1 MNVNQYKNY
10 LSSHGKT
17 MGQVKRNQSDVL
29 MNSTFTYDPAYKKVY
44 ILTKD
49 GWKWEDAK
57 YQSHSAQS
65 ILKDPVDYYL
75 QFRPKVHYPI
85 GSYVIVPDDTSSEI
99 NLSHDELIN
108 PFTQPVKSRTQWW
121 IIVGRDDAPAY
132 VRYMILKCDWEF
144 RWIYKGKLMT
154 CWACSK
160 NANSYTS
167 GVWRD
172 NMSSSLDDLT
182 QAWLPD
188 LRYVYEENLES
199 LGMYDTRTIM
209 HGQRFFLS
217 NNDLDPKVYEVTKI
231 KDINPQGIIK
241 LSIKQHEINTKR
253 DNLELRVCDYYTDD
267 GDIQIETTIIKEQAT
282 TSLDHSEILWMMI
295 NENGE
300 LEENTD
306 PTLEIL
312 KIGQTSYFKA
322 RFYSGG
328 SPVDVNG
335 QWRVK
340 LSDTVGLS
348 DEEISYYEGLMKLN
362 KFDSSTVSLKPGK
375 ASSLKGLKFI
385 LSVESTNGQYMSSI
399 EVEVSK

>member
-1 MNVNQYKNY
+1 MNISQYKNF
-10 LSSHGKT
+10 LSSHGET
-17 MGQVKRNQSDVL
+17 LGQVRRNQSDVL
-29 MNSTFTYDPAYKKVY
+29 VNSTFTQDPSYKRVY

-49 GWKWEDAK
+49 GWKWEDAR
-57 YQSHSAQS
+57 YQAHSATS

-75 QFRPKVHYPI
+75 QFRPKVHYPV
-85 GSYVIVPDDTSSEI
+85 GSYVIVPDDTSPNV
-99 NLSHDELIN
+99 NLTTEELCN
-108 PFTQPVKSRTQWW
+108 PFSQPMKNRTQWW
-121 IIVGRDDAPAY
+121 FIVGRDEASDY
-132 VRYMILKCDWEF
+132 VKYMILKCDWEF
-144 RWIYKGKLMT
+144 RWVYKGKLMS
-154 CWACSK
+154 CWACSR

-172 NMSSSLDDLT
+172 QYSSSLDDLT

-188 LRYVYEENLES
+188 LRYTYGDRLEH
-199 LGMYDTRTIM
+199 LDMCDTRTIM
-209 HGQRFFLS
+209 HGQRFILS

-231 KDINPQGIIK
+231 KDINPQGVIK

-267 GDIQIETTIIKEQAT
+267 GDIQIETPIIEEQAT
-282 TSLDHSEILWMMI
+282 TSLDYSEILWMTL

-306 PTLEIL
+306 PTLEVL
-312 KIGQTSYFKA
+312 KVGQTSYFEA
-322 RFYSGG
+322 RFYRGG
-328 SPVDVNG
+328 NPVDIDG
-335 QWRVK
+335 QWRIR
-340 LSDTVGLS
+340 LADTEGLS
-348 DEEISYYEGLMKLN
+348 DEDISYYDGLMKLN
-362 KFDSSTVSLKPGK
+362 KFDSCTVSLKPGK

>member
-1 MNVNQYKNY
+1 MNISQYKNY
-10 LSSHGKT
+10 LSSHGQT

-49 GWKWEDAK
+49 GWQWEDAK
-57 YQSHSAQS
+57 YQIHSAQS

-75 QFRPKVHYPI
+75 QFRPKTHYSI
-85 GSYVIVPDDTSSEI
+85 GSYVIVPDDTSPDV
-99 NLSHDELIN
+99 NLTTEELGN
-108 PFTQPVKSRTQWW
+108 PFLQPTQNRTQWW
-121 IIVGRDDAPAY
+121 IIVGRDEAKDY

-144 RWIYKGKLMT
+144 RWIYKEQLMT
-154 CWACSK
+154 CWACSR

-172 NMSSSLDDLT
+172 DLSSSLDDLT

-188 LRYVYEENLES
+188 LRYTYGDKLES

-217 NNDLDPKVYEVTKI
+217 NNDLDPKIYEVTKI

-241 LSIKQHEINTKR
+241 LSIKQDEFNAKR

-267 GDIQIETTIIKEQAT
+267 GDIQIVTPIIEEQAS
-282 TSLDHSEILWMMI
+282 TSLDHSEILWMMP

-312 KIGQTSYFKA
+312 NVGQTSYFEA
-322 RFYSGG
+322 RFYRG
-328 SPVDVNG
+328 SSLVEVDG
-335 QWRVK
+335 QWRIR
-340 LSDTVGLS
+340 LADTVGLS
-348 DEEISYYEGLMKLN
+348 DEDISYYEGLMKLN

-385 LSVESTNGQYMSSI
+385 LSVESVNGQYMSSI